1 MHKKA
6 FLLIA
11 SMLMGYNAFA
21 QTSNLAQKPI
31 DRSLAR
37 HNFLYAGEGK
47 QRRIYIVKDGQVTWK
62 YNNPQGRGE
71 ISDAVLMTDG
81 NVLVAHQY
89 GICEVT
95 QQGQTLWSYAAPEG
109 TEIHTIQP
117 IGRKHVLFIQ
127 NGHPAKVVV
136 MQIPTCQV
144 VHEFEVPAS
153 QGVHG
158 QFRNARL
165 STRGTL
171 LLAHMGQDYVAEY
184 SVQGT
189 ELTRWECP
197 APWSVAELKQEHLL
211 FVGRGIVREID
222 RSGKVCFEIKTA
234 DYNIKSPQKAVR
246 LKNGHTIINDWL
258 NEWRTPIDTLN
269 APVQAIE
276 INKKGKVV
284 WQLCAW
290 RNPNLGPST
299 TIQPLNQTVNRD
311 RLFFGHFN
319 AAHSSGSH
327 RRK

>member
-1 MHKKA
+1 MRKKA

-11 SMLMGYNAFA
+11 SMLMGCNAFA
-21 QTSNLAQKPI
+21 QISHLAQKPI

-117 IGRKHVLFIQ
+117 IGRKHVLF
-127 NGHPAKVVV
+127 
-136 MQIPTCQV
+136 
-144 VHEFEVPAS
+144 
-153 QGVHG
+153 
-158 QFRNARL
+158 
-165 STRGTL
+165 
-171 LLAHMGQDYVAEY
+171 
-184 SVQGT
+184 VQ
-189 ELTRWECP
+189 
-197 APWSVAELKQEHLL
+197 
-211 FVGRGIVREID
+211 
-222 RSGKVCFEIKTA
+222 
-234 DYNIKSPQKAVR
+234 
-246 LKNGHTIINDWL
+246 NGHTIINDWL

-290 RNPNLGPST
+290 RNPDLGPST
-299 TIQPLNQTVNRD
+299 TIQPLNQAVNRD

>member
-1 MHKKA
+1 MNKRA

-117 IGRKHVLFIQ
+117 IGRKHVLFVQ
-127 NGHPAKVVV
+127 NGHPA
-136 MQIPTCQV
+136 
-144 VHEFEVPAS
+144 
-153 QGVHG
+153 
-158 QFRNARL
+158 
-165 STRGTL
+165 
-171 LLAHMGQDYVAEY
+171 
-184 SVQGT
+184 
-189 ELTRWECP
+189 
-197 APWSVAELKQEHLL
+197 
-211 FVGRGIVREID
+211 
-222 RSGKVCFEIKTA
+222 
-234 DYNIKSPQKAVR
+234 
-246 LKNGHTIINDWL
+246 
-258 NEWRTPIDTLN
+258 
-269 APVQAIE
+269 
-276 INKKGKVV
+276 
-284 WQLCAW
+284 
-290 RNPNLGPST
+290 
-299 TIQPLNQTVNRD
+299 
-311 RLFFGHFN
+311 
-319 AAHSSGSH
+319 
-327 RRK
+327 